1 MDLSKETDETKLK
14 ALAYE
19 QVLTIE
25 TAQTNLRALQQRIA
39 ELQDK
44 KGK

>member
-25 TAQTNLRALQQRIA
+25 TAQANLRALQQRIA